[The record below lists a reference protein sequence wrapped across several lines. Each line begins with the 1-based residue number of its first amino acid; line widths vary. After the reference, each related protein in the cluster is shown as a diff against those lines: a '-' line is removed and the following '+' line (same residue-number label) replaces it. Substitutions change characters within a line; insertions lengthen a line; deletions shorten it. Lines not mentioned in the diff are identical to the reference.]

1 MVHGGAIHGRAILG
15 RRGVPSIMSYAGD
28 VDPTEA
34 WKMLTENEQAAL
46 VDVRTQA
53 EWNYVGVPDLA
64 GLGKQP
70 VLLEWQTYPTKSPN
84 PDFVASL
91 ARALPDKDAPMLF
104 ICRSGARSR
113 AAAIAMTAAGYRHC
127 YNVADGFEGNH
138 DVARHRGQVAGW
150 KAAGLPWIQD

>member
-1 MVHGGAIHGRAILG
+1 
-15 RRGVPSIMSYAGD
+15 MSYAGD

-34 WKMLTENEQAAL
+34 WKMLTENEQATL

-53 EWNYVGVPDLA
+53 EWGYVGVPDLA
-64 GLGKQP
+64 SLGKRP
-70 VLLEWQTYPTKSPN
+70 VLLEWQTYPAKSLN

-91 ARALPDKDAPMLF
+91 AQALPDKDAPMLF

-113 AAAIAMTAAGYRHC
+113 AAAIAMTAAGYRRC
-127 YNVADGFEGNH
+127 YNVAHGFEGNP
-138 DVARHRGQVAGW
+138 DEARHRGQIAGW